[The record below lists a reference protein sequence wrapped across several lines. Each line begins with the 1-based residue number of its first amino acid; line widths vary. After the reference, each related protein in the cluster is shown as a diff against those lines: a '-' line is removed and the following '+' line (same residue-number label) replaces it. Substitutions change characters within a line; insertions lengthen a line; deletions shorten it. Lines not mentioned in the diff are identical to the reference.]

1 MMKDIDE
8 RGRKNSLYTRI
19 IGLMIA
25 SILVPVILVSA
36 ISYYTLNSTMEKDF
50 TEVTGKSVDKII
62 EIIESTDKVN
72 KESVEMLSMDP
83 NAKSI
88 MQNPACELWLRKSL
102 DSFIKSHKNVLN
114 VYMGTSDKKMIIY
127 PEQKMPDGYD
137 PTARGWYKE
146 ALQNKDKVIRTAPYK
161 DINND
166 KLYVVTFAKTVEDA
180 AGNVVGVIGI
190 DLTLE
195 NLSKSVQETT
205 LGKNGFSIVLDN
217 EGTIIAHKQSG
228 KIGATVNEDEGV
240 KRIFDSEEDIFE
252 KEIDGVNYMLF
263 KQKEEI
269 TGYTIAGL
277 IPSLEFTNK
286 IVAAI
291 KLNILVAVA
300 ALILAIF
307 FGNRFVKNTIIKPI
321 QKIVQAL
328 EELTKGNFTAK
339 VEKEKGLANEI
350 EIIIDEL
357 NNTTDEVAEILKN
370 ILKASDELKESSE
383 SLVSVTEESTSVG
396 DEVARAVQQIADG
409 ASHQSEKLN
418 ESSDIAETLGRKV
431 DESMVN
437 SDGMVK
443 AAVQVEKAGG
453 EGSNSILSLT
463 EVFEQNHA
471 ANLQV
476 VEKVET
482 LAQKSNQIGT
492 ITDAIK
498 SITEQ
503 TNLLALNASIEAARA
518 GEAGRG
524 FAVVADEV
532 RKLAEE
538 SSNSASQIEK
548 VIGEV
553 KTSVNE
559 VFEKLRLSTELN
571 EKTGENIKITNESFT
586 NIKDGLKILEENI
599 EKVSY
604 SLIEIKEDKD
614 LVVVNISEASAVSQE
629 AAATAEEV
637 SASSEEQAA
646 GLLEITSSAEKLN
659 VLAETLRSLVDKFQ
673 I

>member
-1 MMKDIDE
+1 MKNSKK
-8 RGRKNSLYTRI
+8 RVRKNSLYTRI

-36 ISYYTLNSTMEKDF
+36 ISYYNLRSTAKNDF
-50 TEVTGKSVDKII
+50 TEITGKSVEKII
-62 EIIESTDKVN
+62 EFIKNTDKVN
-72 KESVEMLSMDP
+72 KESVDMLSTDS

-88 MQNPACELWLRKSL
+88 KENAACEVWLRKSFG
-102 DSFIKSHKNVLN
+102 SFTKSHKDVLN

-146 ALQNKDKVIRTAPYK
+146 AIENKGKIIRTNPYT
-161 DINND
+161 DINNE

-180 AGNVVGVIGI
+180 AGNVIGVVGV
-190 DLTLE
+190 DVTLE
-195 NLSKSVQETT
+195 NLSKSVEETT
-205 LGKNGFSIVLDN
+205 LGENGFSVVLDN
-217 EGTIIAHKQSG
+217 EGTIIAHKNTE
-228 KIGATVNEDEGV
+228 KIGASVNEDAGM
-240 KRIFDSEEDIFE
+240 KGIFDSKEEVFE
-252 KEIDGVNYMLF
+252 SNIDSVNYMVF
-263 KQKEEI
+263 KQKEES

-277 IPSLEFTNK
+277 MSKSELTNK
-286 IVAAI
+286 IVTAA
-291 KLNILVAVA
+291 KLNILVAVGT
-300 ALILAIF
+300 LILAIF
-307 FGNRFVKNTIIKPI
+307 FGNLFVKNTIITPV
-321 QKIVQAL
+321 QKIVQVL
-328 EELTKGNFTAK
+328 GELTKGNFTARIK
-339 VEKEKGLANEI
+339 KEKGLANEI
-350 EIIIDEL
+350 EIIIDAM
-357 NNTTDEVAEILKN
+357 NNTTDQVAEILKN
-370 ILKASDELKESSE
+370 ILKVSDELKESSE

-409 ASHQSEKLN
+409 AAHQSEKLN
-418 ESSDIAETLGRKV
+418 ESSDIVERLGSKV

-437 SDGMVK
+437 SDDMIR
-443 AAVQVEKAGG
+443 AAVQVEKAGE
-453 EGSNSILSLT
+453 EGANLILDLT
-463 EVFEQNHA
+463 EVFKQNHA

-476 VEKVET
+476 VEKVEI
-482 LAQKSNQIGT
+482 LAEKSNEIGT

-524 FAVVADEV
+524 FSVVADEV

-538 SSNSASQIEK
+538 SANSASQIEK

-559 VFEKLRLSTELN
+559 VFEKLKLSTELN

-586 NIKDGLKILEENI
+586 NIKDGLRILEDNI
-599 EKVSY
+599 EKVSF
-604 SLIEIKEDKD
+604 SLIQIKDDKD
-614 LVVVNISEASAVSQE
+614 LVIVNISEVSAVSQE

-646 GLLEITSSAEKLN
+646 GLQEITSSSEKLN
-659 VLAETLRSLVDKFQ
+659 ELAEGLRNVVDKFQ

>member
-1 MMKDIDE
+1 MKNSKKS
-8 RGRKNSLYTRI
+8 GRKNSLYTRI
-19 IGLMIA
+19 IGLMIVA
-25 SILVPVILVSA
+25 ILVPVILVSA
-36 ISYYTLNSTMEKDF
+36 ISYYTLNSTMEKEF
-50 TEVTGKSVDKII
+50 TEVTSKSVDKII

-72 KESVEMLSMDP
+72 KESAEMLSMDP

-88 MQNPACELWLRKSL
+88 KENPACELWFRKSL
-102 DSFIKSHKNVLN
+102 DSFIKSHKDVLG
-114 VYMGTSDKKMIIY
+114 VYMGTADKKMIIY

-146 ALQNKDKVIRTAPYK
+146 ALQNKGKVIRTAPYE
-161 DINND
+161 DANND
-166 KLYVVTFAKTVEDA
+166 KLYVVTFAKAVEDA
-180 AGNVVGVIGI
+180 AGNVVGVVGI

-195 NLSKSVQETT
+195 NLSKSVQEAT
-205 LGKNGFSIVLDN
+205 LGENGFSVVLDN
-217 EGTIIAHKQSG
+217 EGTVIAHKQSE
-228 KIGATVNEDEGV
+228 KIGASVNEDEGM
-240 KRIFDSEEDIFE
+240 KDILASKEEVFE
-252 KEIDGVNYMLF
+252 KEIEGVKYMLF
-263 KQKEEI
+263 KQKEEV

-277 IPSLEFTNK
+277 IPKSEFTNK
-286 IVAAI
+286 IVAAA
-291 KLNILVAVA
+291 KLNILVAVG
-300 ALILAIF
+300 ALILAVLV
-307 FGNRFVKNTIIKPI
+307 GNVFVRNTIIKPI
-321 QKIVQAL
+321 EKIVQTL
-328 EELTKGNFTAK
+328 GELTKGNFTARVK
-339 VEKEKGLANEI
+339 KEKGLANEI
-350 EIIIDEL
+350 EIIINEL

-409 ASHQSEKLN
+409 AAHQSEKLN
-418 ESSDIAETLGRKV
+418 ESSDIAERLGRKV

-443 AAVQVEKAGG
+443 AAVQVEKAGE
-453 EGSNSILSLT
+453 EGANSILSLT

-476 VEKVET
+476 VEKVEM
-482 LAQKSNQIGT
+482 LAEKSNQIGA

-538 SSNSASQIEK
+538 SANSASQIEK

-553 KTSVNE
+553 KASVNE
-559 VFEKLRLSTELN
+559 VFEKLRLSMELN

-586 NIKDGLKILEENI
+586 NIKDGLTTLEENI

-604 SLIEIKEDKD
+604 SLTEIKEDKD
-614 LVVVNISEASAVSQE
+614 LVVVNISEASAVSEE

-646 GLLEITSSAEKLN
+646 GLQEITASAEKLN
-659 VLAETLRSLVDKFQ
+659 MFAEGLKGLVDKFQ

>member
-1 MMKDIDE
+1 MKNSKK
-8 RGRKNSLYTRI
+8 RGQKNSLYTRI
-19 IGLMIA
+19 IGLMII

-50 TEVTGKSVDKII
+50 TQITAKSVDKII
-62 EIIESTDKVN
+62 EVIKSTDKVN
-72 KESVEMLSMDP
+72 KESAEMLSMDP

-88 MQNPACELWLRKSL
+88 KENPACEQWLRKSL
-102 DSFIKSHKNVLN
+102 DSFVNSHKDVLG
-114 VYMGTSDKKMIIY
+114 VYMGTADKKMIIY

-146 ALQNKDKVIRTAPYK
+146 ALENKGKVIRTAPYE

-195 NLSKSVQETT
+195 NLSKSVEETT
-205 LGKNGFSIVLDN
+205 LGENGFSVVLDN
-217 EGTIIAHKQSG
+217 EGTIIAHKEIE
-228 KIGATVNEDEGV
+228 KIGASVNEDEGM
-240 KRIFDSEEDIFE
+240 KGIFDSKGEVFE
-252 KEIDGVNYMLF
+252 KEIDSVSYMLF
-263 KQKEEI
+263 KQREEA

-277 IPSLEFTNK
+277 IPKSELTSKIFT
-286 IVAAI
+286 AI

-300 ALILAIF
+300 TLVLAVF
-307 FGNRFVKNTIIKPI
+307 VGNRFIKNTIIKPI

-328 EELTKGNFTAK
+328 GELTKGNFTAK

-357 NNTTDEVAEILKN
+357 NNTTDEVAEILKS
-370 ILKASDELKESSE
+370 ILKASDELKGSSE

-418 ESSDIAETLGRKV
+418 ESSDIAERLGRKV

-437 SDGMVK
+437 SDGMIK
-443 AAVQVEKAGG
+443 AAVQVEKAGE
-453 EGSNSILSLT
+453 EGLNSIFSLT
-463 EVFEQNHA
+463 EVFKQNHS

-482 LAQKSNQIGT
+482 LAEKSNQIGA

-518 GEAGRG
+518 GDAGRG

-538 SSNSASQIEK
+538 SANSASQIEK

-586 NIKDGLKILEENI
+586 NIKDGLKILEDNI

-604 SLIEIKEDKD
+604 SLIGIKEDKD
-614 LVVVNISEASAVSQE
+614 LVVINISESSAVSQE

-646 GLLEITSSAEKLN
+646 GLQEITSSAEKLN
-659 VLAETLRSLVDKFQ
+659 VLAEVLRSLVDKFQ

>member
-1 MMKDIDE
+1 
-8 RGRKNSLYTRI
+8 
-19 IGLMIA
+19 
-25 SILVPVILVSA
+25 
-36 ISYYTLNSTMEKDF
+36 ME
-50 TEVTGKSVDKII
+50 
-62 EIIESTDKVN
+62 
-72 KESVEMLSMDP
+72 
-83 NAKSI
+83 
-88 MQNPACELWLRKSL
+88 
-102 DSFIKSHKNVLN
+102 
-114 VYMGTSDKKMIIY
+114 
-127 PEQKMPDGYD
+127 
-137 PTARGWYKE
+137 
-146 ALQNKDKVIRTAPYK
+146 
-161 DINND
+161 
-166 KLYVVTFAKTVEDA
+166 
-180 AGNVVGVIGI
+180 
-190 DLTLE
+190 
-195 NLSKSVQETT
+195 ETT
-205 LGKNGFSIVLDN
+205 LGENGFSIVLDN
-217 EGTIIAHKQSG
+217 QGTIIAHKEIE
-228 KIGATVNEDEGV
+228 KIGASVNEHEGV
-240 KRIFDSEEDIFE
+240 KGIFDSKEEVFE
-252 KEIDGVNYMLF
+252 KEVDGINYMIF
-263 KQKEEI
+263 KQKEET
-269 TGYTIAGL
+269 TGYTIAAL
-277 IPSLEFTNK
+277 IPSSEFTNK
-286 IVAAI
+286 IFTAT
-291 KLNILVAVA
+291 KLNILVAVG
-300 ALILAIF
+300 ALILAVF
-307 FGNRFVKNTIIKPI
+307 FGSRFVKNTIIKPI

-328 EELTKGNFTAK
+328 GELTKGNFKAK

-357 NNTTDEVAEILKN
+357 NNTTDEVAGILKN

-383 SLVSVTEESTSVG
+383 SLVSITEESTSVG

-437 SDGMVK
+437 SDEMIK
-443 AAVQVEKAGG
+443 AAVQVEKVG
-453 EGSNSILSLT
+453 EEGANSILSLT
-463 EVFEQNHA
+463 EVFKQNHS

-476 VEKVET
+476 VEKVQT
-482 LAQKSNQIGT
+482 LAEKSNQIGT

-538 SSNSASQIEK
+538 SANSASQIEK

-553 KTSVNE
+553 KISVNE

-571 EKTGENIKITNESFT
+571 EKTGENIKITNGSFT
-586 NIKDGLKILEENI
+586 NIKDDLKILKDNI
-599 EKVSY
+599 EKVIY
-604 SLIEIKEDKD
+604 SLVEIKEDKD

-646 GLLEITSSAEKLN
+646 GLQEITSSAEKLN
-659 VLAETLRSLVDKFQ
+659 VLAEGLRSLVDKFQ